1 MTGTETHALRHRIE
15 APPAQVY
22 AALTTPARMRAWLA
36 DGADADPAAG
46 RYEFWGPTVPGG
58 ERGRQRLVTAED
70 GRLLH
75 YRWQLHDR
83 DTDVRI
89 DLAPAGETACAVTL
103 THTGVRPREDAEP
116 SVRDWWH
123 LTLDNLA
130 SDVEGRGLAPRVDLT
145 RAPGASVRCTVEIE
159 AGTEAVWRTLVEP
172 AQLDRWIAERAT
184 VEPHVGGAYDFG
196 WDHGPMRILALEPQR
211 RLAYSWRRPGDPD
224 TVVTWELDGSGGHTR
239 LTLVHSGFVDARS
252 AGGYEVG
259 WSAFLASFKRMH
271 ELDGR
276 WRPVQTVEEPVSA

>member
-58 ERGRQRLVTAED
+58 ERGRQRLVTAEE
-70 GRLLH
+70 GRLLRF
-75 YRWQLHDR
+75 RWQLHDR

-103 THTGVRPREDAEP
+103 THTGVRPREEAEP

-130 SDVEGRGLAPRVDLT
+130 SHVEGRGLAPRVDLT
-145 RAPGASVRCTVEIE
+145 VAPGVSVRGTVDIE
-159 AGTEAVWRTLVEP
+159 AGPEAVWRSLVEP
-172 AQLDRWIAERAT
+172 AQLERWIADRAT
-184 VEPHVGGAYDFG
+184 VEPHVGGVHDFA
-196 WDHGPMRILALEPQR
+196 WDHGPMRILTLEPQR

-224 TVVTWELDGSGGHTR
+224 TVVTWELEGSGGQTR
-239 LTLVHSGFVDARS
+239 LTVVHSGFVDARS

-259 WSAFLASFKRMH
+259 WAAFLASFKRMH
-271 ELDGR
+271 ELQGR
-276 WRPVQTVEEPVSA
+276 WRPVQTVEPVSA

>member
-1 MTGTETHALRHRIE
+1 
-15 APPAQVY
+15 VY

-58 ERGRQRLVTAED
+58 ERGRQRLVTAEE
-70 GRLLH
+70 GRLLRF
-75 YRWQLHDR
+75 RWQLHDR

-159 AGTEAVWRTLVEP
+159 AATEAVWRTLGEP
-172 AQLDRWIAERAT
+172 TELDRWIAERAT
-184 VEPHVGGAYDFG
+184 VEPHVGGVYDFG

-224 TVVTWELDGSGGHTR
+224 TVVTWELEGSGGRTR
-239 LTLVHSGFVDARS
+239 LVLVHSGFVDTRS

-271 ELDGR
+271 ELEGR
-276 WRPVQTVEEPVSA
+276 WRPVQTVEPVSA